1 MIFMEDILK
10 FLFVAIVLGVAFVQH
25 IRKETAKKAS
35 KKTLEPAPDETIP
48 ERQRAS
54 MSRPKKNGAYDRGA
68 PKGKPVATGEAVRCP
83 DSTMRDENA
92 PQKAEGDYS
101 IRSVEEARRA
111 MVWSEIL
118 ARKY

>member
-25 IRKETAKKAS
+25 IRKETAQKAS
-35 KKTLEPAPDETIP
+35 KKALEPAPGETIP
-48 ERQRAS
+48 ERQHAS

-68 PKGKPVATGEAVRCP
+68 HKGKPVATGEAVRCP
-83 DSTMRDENA
+83 DSTMRKETD
-92 PQKAEGDYS
+92 PQNVEEDYG